1 MEKFT
6 RYINLIRLPGI
17 VIPAVCFFFL
27 LGSASIV
34 AETSATADNAA
45 VEEAEYLLDVG
56 DVIEIAVWRNPEL
69 SKTVTIRPDGRISL
83 PLAGEIKAAGTTPSQ
98 LSALITASLGQTF
111 IKDPKVTVIVDEVG
125 SKQVLVLGEVR
136 SPGLYTMSHHMT
148 TLKAI
153 GLAGGQNKYAHLEST
168 LVVRNPQ
175 ADKPNVYL
183 IDLRKV
189 LKNGGADNFA
199 IQPGDI
205 VYVSRSFLGKVDDL
219 FAFFSSN
226 VAPIANTYLF
236 YKTVLDDNN

>member
-83 PLAGEIKAAGTTPSQ
+83 PLAGEITAAGTTPAQ
-98 LSALITASLGQTF
+98 LSALITASLGHTY

-136 SPGLYTMSHHMT
+136 SPGLYTMSHHLT
-148 TLKAI
+148 TFKAI
-153 GLAGGQNKYAHLEST
+153 GQAGGQNKYAHLEST
-168 LVVRNPQ
+168 IVVRNSQ
-175 ADKPNVYL
+175 MDKPNVYM

-189 LKNGGADNFA
+189 LKKGGADNFV

-205 VYVSRSFLGKVDDL
+205 VYVPRSFLGKVDDL
-219 FAFFSSN
+219 TSFFATN
-226 VAPIANTYLF
+226 IAPLVNTYFF
-236 YKTVLDDNN
+236 YKALEDND